1 MAPRLSIQPRSWL
14 VPLLAG
20 GLAHAQES
28 PVLGLQDQ
36 IEQDGRAFLLKAT
49 CRF

>member
-1 MAPRLSIQPRSWL
+1 L
-14 VPLLAG
+14 VLLLAAA
-20 GLAHAQES
+20 LRTQES
-28 PVLGLQDQ
+28 GNVIQDQ